1 MKKLFIIMF
10 SIFLLCAG
18 SLFAEKITFSAGSM
32 SGQAGDSSATTT
44 LTGGAFV
51 QTSSIEISADSIE
64 LSGDDYRFIK
74 ATGSIS
80 GKNLETKMEFTCDS
94 MSYDRDTKV
103 AQLEGNVKLIDTE
116 NDVKADAQ
124 LIEYNQNT
132 NIAVLQIGITLTQ
145 KKNICT
151 GAYAVYQKNEQM
163 LEISGNAQVKQEDDV
178 FRAQQIT
185 LNLDTQNI
193 TLSGNVKGSV
203 TETKKAE
210 EKKDE
215 SGDTEKSGA
224 AEPAEGQ
231 PEETQGDE

>member
-1 MKKLFIIMF
+1 MKKLIVAIV
-10 SIFLLCAG
+10 FL
-18 SLFAEKITFSAGSM
+18 SLTSLIFAEKITFSAGSM

-94 MSYDRDTKV
+94 MSYDRETKV

-163 LEISGNAQVKQEDDV
+163 LEISGNAQVKQEDDI

-203 TETKKAE
+203 TETKKEEPAQTVEHVE
-210 EKKDE
+210 EK
-215 SGDTEKSGA
+215 S
-224 AEPAEGQ
+224 EG
-231 PEETQGDE
+231 EE

>member
-1 MKKLFIIMF
+1 MKKLLVAA
-10 SIFLLCAG
+10 LLLSLC
-18 SLFAEKITFSAGSM
+18 SLLFAEKITFSAGSM

-74 ATGSIS
+74 ASVNVS
-80 GKNLETKMEFTCDS
+80 GKNLETNMEFTCDS
-94 MSYDRDTKV
+94 MSYDRETKV
-103 AQLEGNVKLIDTE
+103 AQLQGNVKLVDTE

-132 NIAVLQIGITLTQ
+132 NIAVLQIGINLTQ
-145 KKNICT
+145 KKNVCT
-151 GAYAVYQKNEQM
+151 GAYAVYKKNEQM
-163 LEISGNAQVKQEDDV
+163 LEISGNAQVKQEEDV

-210 EKKDE
+210 E
-215 SGDTEKSGA
+215 
-224 AEPAEGQ
+224 PAG
-231 PEETQGDE
+231 EETQVQNAQEEKGEE

>member
-1 MKKLFIIMF
+1 MKKLFALLIIL
-10 SIFLLCAG
+10 SLSYL
-18 SLFAEKITFSAGSM
+18 LFAEKITFSAGSM

-44 LTGGAFV
+44 LTGGAFI
-51 QTSSIEISADSIE
+51 QTSSIEITADSIE

-74 ATGSIS
+74 ASGNIS

-94 MSYDRDTKV
+94 MSYDRETKV
-103 AQLEGNVKLIDTE
+103 AQLQGNVKLIDTE

-145 KKNICT
+145 KNNVCT

-163 LEISGNAQVKQEDDV
+163 LEISGNAQVKQDQDV

-203 TETKKAE
+203 TETKKE
-210 EKKDE
+210 EASQK
-215 SGDTEKSGA
+215 GTA
-224 AEPAEGQ
+224 AEG
-231 PEETQGDE
+231 EE

>member
-1 MKKLFIIMF
+1 MKRILILTAVF
-10 SIFLLCAG
+10 FLIVSG
-18 SLFAEKITFSAGSM
+18 QLFAEKITFSAGSM

-44 LTGGAFV
+44 LTGSAFI
-51 QTSSIEISADSIE
+51 QTSSIEISADTIE

-74 ATGSIS
+74 AEGAVS
-80 GKNLETKMEFTCDS
+80 GKNLETNMEFICDS
-94 MSYDRDTKV
+94 MSYDRQTKV
-103 AQLEGNVKLIDTE
+103 AMLQGNVKLVDIE

-124 LIEYNQNT
+124 IIEYNQNT

-145 KKNICT
+145 KKNVCT
-151 GAYAVYQKNEQM
+151 GAYAVYQKNEQL
-163 LEISGNAQVKQEDDV
+163 LEISGNAQVKQENDT

-210 EKKDE
+210 EPK
-215 SGDTEKSGA
+215 G
-224 AEPAEGQ
+224 
-231 PEETQGDE
+231 EE

>member
-1 MKKLFIIMF
+1 MKKIASAAIVFFF
-10 SIFLLCAG
+10 SCL
-18 SLFAEKITFSAGSM
+18 LFAEKIVFSAGSM
-32 SGQAGDSSATTT
+32 TGQAGDSSATTT

-51 QTSSIEISADSIE
+51 QTPSIEISADSIE

-74 ATGSIS
+74 ASGSIS
-80 GKNLETKMEFTCDS
+80 GKNIESNMEFTCDS
-94 MSYDRDTKV
+94 MSYDRQTKV
-103 AQLEGNVKLIDTE
+103 AQLQGNVKLTDSE

-203 TETKKAE
+203 TETKKEE
-210 EKKDE
+210 EKKVE
-215 SGDTEKSGA
+215 EEKADSSSE
-224 AEPAEGQ
+224 EPKGGE
-231 PEETQGDE
+231 